1 MKKIVIFIAAIS
13 LVVMAPLSVQAAPLS
28 FGALVGSSCDA
39 AGMTD
44 KDSSLCDDANK
55 NQEVNK
61 YLKNIINFLLL
72 VVGVLAVIMIIVSAI
87 KFAISAGDSAKLTSA
102 KNTLLYSI
110 IGLSVALAS
119 FWIVNTV
126 LAEVTAPPPSSK
138 PGSTG
143 GNTVNTPI

>member
-1 MKKIVIFIAAIS
+1 MKKIGIFIASIG
-13 LVVMAPLSVQAAPLS
+13 VMALVPLSVHAS
-28 FGALVGSSCDA
+28 ISTFGALVGDSCDDS
-39 AGMTD
+39 GLTE
-44 KDSSLCDDANK
+44 KDSSLCSKDAK
-55 NQEVNK
+55 NQQVDK
-61 YLKNIINFLLL
+61 YLKNIINFLLM
-72 VVGVLAVIMIIVSAI
+72 VVGVLAVVMIIISAF
-87 KFAISAGDSAKLTSA
+87 KFATSAGDSAKLTSA

>member
-1 MKKIVIFIAAIS
+1 MKKIGIFIASIG
-13 LVVMAPLSVQAAPLS
+13 VMALVPLSVHAS
-28 FGALVGSSCDA
+28 ISTFGALVGDSCDDS
-39 AGMTD
+39 GLTE
-44 KDSSLCDDANK
+44 KDSSLCSKDAK
-55 NQEVNK
+55 NQQVDK
-61 YLKNIINFLLL
+61 YLKNIINFLLMA
-72 VVGVLAVIMIIVSAI
+72 VGVLAVVMIIISAF
-87 KFAISAGDSAKLTSA
+87 KFATSAGDSAKLTSA

-143 GNTVNTPI
+143 GNTVNTPT

>member
-1 MKKIVIFIAAIS
+1 
-13 LVVMAPLSVQAAPLS
+13 
-28 FGALVGSSCDA
+28 
-39 AGMTD
+39 
-44 KDSSLCDDANK
+44 
-55 NQEVNK
+55 
-61 YLKNIINFLLL
+61 
-72 VVGVLAVIMIIVSAI
+72 MIIVSAI
-87 KFAISAGDSAKLTSA
+87 KFAASAGDSAKLTSA

-143 GNTVNTPI
+143 GNTVNTPR